1 MLASMAKTTGTKA
14 GTKRTGKAATKAPE
28 GRKKSKLTLAREEG
42 SRLAGRTL
50 LLGTC
55 EATGWNLSRVAEVLE
70 LASNADVIRALN
82 ELAPEE
88 YVKAQEAGLIKKG
101 RGPASK
107 D

>member
-1 MLASMAKTTGTKA
+1 MLASMAKTTTGRTKKPA
-14 GTKRTGKAATKAPE
+14 VKTAPE

-55 EATGWNLSRVAEVLE
+55 EATGWNLARVAEVLG

-88 YVKAQEAGLIKKG
+88 YARAQDEGLIKKG